1 MQAEMLQ
8 RIHSGH
14 QGITKC
20 FERAKQSIW
29 WPGISKQIKEMIHKC
44 LICCQQLTQ
53 QAEPLLP
60 TVFPDYPWQKVGAD
74 LFTFKGSNYL
84 LLIDYYSHYVEMC
97 KLHST
102 TSTATIQHMKSIF
115 ARHGIPE
122 TLISDN
128 GPQFSADSFAHFA
141 KEFDF
146 QYQTSSPNFPQSN
159 GEVE

>member
-1 MQAEMLQ
+1 MLQ

-29 WPGISKQIKEMIHKC
+29 WPGISKQIEEMIHKC

-60 TVFPDYPWQKVGAD
+60 TVFPDYPLQKVGAD

-122 TLISDN
+122 TLISNN